1 MNKFICFL
9 IVVSTFS
16 CQRKYDVVR
25 KEGKSFEN
33 NPPGVVWIK
42 DSIYMD
48 RMEIRNLDYWE
59 YLHWLL
65 RYQPEQYN
73 AAYPDTLVWNEK
85 NCYNQPYVHY
95 YFTHPAYK
103 NYPVVGVSYE
113 QAQDFCKWRT
123 ARVKE
128 FIAIQVKNKNK
139 NAIRL
144 QNIEYRLPT
153 KKEWEYAASCG
164 DIELQNKND
173 FLAPDYGYDKLTA
186 ENNLPK
192 VWVKETLVLFGG
204 LYGND
209 LTIPV
214 TTVTPNKFGLH
225 NMIGNVAEM
234 ISEKGISKGGSFL
247 HSLYESAISE
257 SIVYTKPE
265 PWLGFRCVCVVK
277 K

>member
-1 MNKFICFL
+1 MSKLLCF
-9 IVVSTFS
+9 VVMIILFS
-16 CQRKYDVVR
+16 CQQKYDVVR
-25 KEGKSFEN
+25 KEGKGSRN

-42 DSIYMD
+42 ASIYID
-48 RMEIRNLDYWE
+48 QCEIRNLDYLE
-59 YLHWLL
+59 YVFWLKK
-65 RYQPEQYN
+65 YQPEQYN
-73 AAYPDTLVWNEK
+73 AAYPDTLVWHGEKWMNE
-85 NCYNQPYVHY
+85 PYVHY
-95 YFTHPAYK
+95 YFIHSAYR

-113 QAQDFCKWRT
+113 QAQNFCKWRT

-128 FIAIQVKNKNK
+128 FIAIQIKNKNK

-153 KKEWEYAASCG
+153 KEEWEYAASCG
-164 DIELQNKND
+164 NIEPQNKND

-186 ENNLPK
+186 DNNLPK
-192 VWVKETLVLFGG
+192 VWVKETLALFGG
-204 LYGND
+204 LHGND

-214 TTVTPNKFGLH
+214 MTNTPNKFGLH

-234 ISEKGISKGGSFL
+234 IAEKGISKGGSFL
-247 HSLYESAISE
+247 HSLDASAISE

-265 PWLGFRCVCVVK
+265 PWLGFRCACVVK